1 MIEFKVDC
9 MNEKETSLDVQD
21 AAGMSGL
28 RYVSGGALHRD
39 FHASILDG
47 ANYMLDNYGEEA
59 LREVVF
65 ETGTKVYKTL
75 HEKLV
80 AGDKSELLAWW
91 RYYMDREGADYTLE
105 ETADGAV
112 LTVKECP
119 AIKHLENRKILGG
132 AGLCSLTRILNE
144 AFTSGSPYEI
154 VMEETGDGSC
164 RQTLRRIAD
173 NIYMCGGLR
182 TSRPTT
188 TH

>member
-1 MIEFKVDC
+1 MHKNRIKTE
-9 MNEKETSLDVQD
+9 SPDVT
-21 AAGMSGL
+21 AL
-28 RYVSGGALHRD
+28 RYASSGELHRD

-75 HEKLV
+75 HEKLK
-80 AGDKSELLAWW
+80 AGDKSELLSGW
-91 RYYMDREGADYTLE
+91 RYYKDPEGADYTLE
-105 ETADGAV
+105 ETDDGAV
-112 LTVKECP
+112 LTVKKCP
-119 AIKHLENRKILGG
+119 ALKHLENRNIPGG
-132 AGLCSLTRILNE
+132 KGLCSLTRILNE

-173 NIYMCGGLR
+173 NFR
-182 TSRPTT
+182 TSGGKPLTT
-188 TH
+188 NP

>member
-1 MIEFKVDC
+1 MHKNRIKTE
-9 MNEKETSLDVQD
+9 SPDVT
-21 AAGMSGL
+21 AL
-28 RYVSGGALHRD
+28 RYASSGELHRD

-47 ANYMLDNYGEEA
+47 ANYMRDNYGEEA

-75 HEKLV
+75 HEKLM

-105 ETADGAV
+105 ETDDGAV
-112 LTVKECP
+112 LTVKKCP
-119 AIKHLENRKILGG
+119 ALKHLENRNIPGG
-132 AGLCSLTRILNE
+132 KGLCSLTRILNE

-173 NIYMCGGLR
+173 NFRTSGGLR
-182 TSRPTT
+182 TSRTT
-188 TH
+188 TNH